1 MPKECQDAVSVLVH
15 QLKLYRGS
23 AKALMALPESDGVKE
38 DVDFHLSIAQY
49 FVDVLDKFINELQR
63 DAPGPRSKWRSC
75 YLDFHFAMALAGNSF
90 TNEQQATALE
100 KIDRTWNDFLQ
111 KKSYAPVQ
119 QREYDST
126 QDSML
131 NISFS

>member
-1 MPKECQDAVSVLVH
+1 
-15 QLKLYRGS
+15 
-23 AKALMALPESDGVKE
+23 MALPESDGVKE

-49 FVDVLDKFINELQR
+49 LVDVLDKFMNELQR

-90 TNEQQATALE
+90 TNEQHATALE

-111 KKSYAPVQ
+111 KKAYTPVQ
-119 QREYDST
+119 QREYDSA

-131 NISFS
+131 SISSS

>member
-1 MPKECQDAVSVLVH
+1 
-15 QLKLYRGS
+15 
-23 AKALMALPESDGVKE
+23 MALPESDGVKE
-38 DVDFHLSIAQY
+38 DVDFHLSLAQY